1 MGLLTETNEAYYG
14 GSNVGNYQYVS
25 FKDLVNNFIIQY
37 VGDNKIIS
45 KIRRTD
51 VIFHTK
57 RAIQELNYDTLKSS
71 HSLEIEVPPTL
82 VMQLPQS
89 YVNYSKVFWVDAG
102 GIERIIY
109 PTGKSSNPRAI
120 IQDNDFNYTYDG
132 AGDLVYA
139 SESTSWT
146 RFKTA
151 STIEGESKIASETE
165 QIGANL
171 AGGRYGMD
179 PATAQSN
186 GSFYIDEISGTI
198 HFSSNIVGKLIV
210 LKYISDGLAN
220 DEDSLVHK
228 FAEEAVYKYII
239 YAVVSTMDKT
249 PEYVIARYKKER
261 NATRR
266 VAKLR
271 IQNFKQEELTQLMR
285 GKSKHIKN

>member
-14 GSNVGNYQYVS
+14 GSNAGNYQYVS

-179 PATAQSN
+179 PAAAQSN

-285 GKSKHIKN
+285 GKSKHIKH